1 MQLTTSIIRAAE
13 SLHWNATSWCQ
24 CEHLRQLTAAK
35 NQGRPPYEHPRE
47 VPQVLRRRRPGTWAD
62 KQHRDVRDKVDQ
74 SSRPLLLAMDER
86 GNTGHRH
93 SSLDNWIIP
102 FRRLTKY
109 YPILIAKQKANAT
122 HSLNQSSLK
131 DPVYI
136 QQLLGCM
143 TGQWPFG
150 DGFLRKINSL
160 LFRFLWVLQEWATD
174 VYKIKGCKQQT

>member
-1 MQLTTSIIRAAE
+1 MLPADASVNTCV
-13 SLHWNATSWCQ
+13 SWLLQ
-24 CEHLRQLTAAK
+24 RTRE
-35 NQGRPPYEHPRE
+35 GRHMSTHGRC
-47 VPQVLRRRRPGTWAD
+47 
-62 KQHRDVRDKVDQ
+62 HRCWGGEDRGPEPISNTVTLRDKVDQ
-74 SSRPLLLAMDER
+74 SSRPLLLEMDER
-86 GNTGHRH
+86 GNTSHRH